1 MRQTKKKNLQ
11 DPWNSTFFPFSDIL
25 SSFFREKVL
34 CEWKKRGNDRS
45 SDRRTLSKLLLS
57 HLSQRKMSF
66 GDIQGSKNA
75 VNKQTTTSSFGQMNS
90 QSEKDPVSNLR
101 ESIAALQV
109 DNNHSR

>member
-1 MRQTKKKNLQ
+1 
-11 DPWNSTFFPFSDIL
+11 
-25 SSFFREKVL
+25 
-34 CEWKKRGNDRS
+34 
-45 SDRRTLSKLLLS
+45 
-57 HLSQRKMSF
+57 MSF

>member
-11 DPWNSTFFPFSDIL
+11 DPWNSTFFPFSVIL

-34 CEWKKRGNDRS
+34 CEWKKTEERERS
-45 SDRRTLSKLLLS
+45 ICQTGELFRNYC
-57 HLSQRKMSF
+57 LSQRKMSF

-109 DNNHSR
+109 EKNHSR